1 MLAIP
6 APIPTTARLLR
17 WSLCIILAA
26 TASACT
32 PQGEQASPSPSV
44 EAEPVFLNEEVLCE
58 AVSHELLKD
67 KLSFQVE
74 DYNYKHIHE
83 TDKNGNSANSF
94 NCNLYGQQSPPDER
108 YGILIG
114 YAPEGKLRA
123 GIHNEPFSA
132 LDDDGLEPVTFEG
145 IEGRGYVWSWNDNTR
160 FLPVQAPTVTV
171 PTILANTTTTRQAPG
186 RLWGSISHQGWRRP
200 GCQAGSRWPVTRPI
214 PRPSWWPSR
223 YPRGCQG
230 PWPGLA
236 VQQSLGSPDSSRSWQ

>member
-1 MLAIP
+1 MLVIP

-145 IEGRGYVWSWNDNTR
+145 IEGRGYVWSWNDNTYLKAAWLYPDGHALEIVLFPDSESKPPYDETDVEAMR
-160 FLPVQAPTVTV
+160 EVLKELITTIPPVAAGPDTPLIFV
-171 PTILANTTTTRQAPG
+171 PDPNDSKDTRQPATTHPT
-186 RLWGSISHQGWRRP
+186 SH
-200 GCQAGSRWPVTRPI
+200 
-214 PRPSWWPSR
+214 
-223 YPRGCQG
+223 
-230 PWPGLA
+230 
-236 VQQSLGSPDSSRSWQ
+236 